1 MGDRLESW
9 KEIATYLGR
18 EVRTVQ
24 RWAVERGLPVHH
36 LPGGVRPRVFSTTPE
51 LDAWLRA
58 GRPPSRPEPVS
69 VAVLPFLNLTGGLDD
84 QYFGDGLAED
94 LINALV
100 RVPGLRVIA
109 RTSSFVFT
117 DRGRDVHDIG
127 RRLGVAWLIEG
138 SVRRARKR
146 IRVSAQLVN
155 TRDGFHAWSEC
166 FDRDLTDSLAI
177 QDELAEA
184 IASALQVT
192 LAVGVPVKRRTSDLA
207 AYDLWVKG
215 RSISQ
220 QFTPGAIA
228 QARQCFE
235 GAIARDSAF
244 AKPYFGLADLLFA
257 AVQFGLVEPREALPR
272 LRAAITRSLELDE
285 SFPEAHALHGVIRG
299 TLDYDWPGAAA
310 AFRRALELGPGS
322 ANALIQHAWF
332 HLVPKLQL
340 ARALDEAQQAVVLD
354 PLSGLVRG
362 RLGLVRMAARQ
373 YGAAVEDCR
382 AAVELAPGRW
392 WAHWFYGTALLL
404 QGRPAE
410 GFKESK
416 RLYDEV
422 HQPLA
427 VGAMALLYGLFRRRA
442 HARTFVAELETMSR
456 IMPVPAMAWAF
467 AYIGAGDNRMFEW
480 LSRAIEDRDPIVTHL
495 PSMPFYDGIR
505 DDPRFHALLLRMNL
519 AQDGPARRQPP
530 LAPSS

>member
-1 MGDRLESW
+1 
-9 KEIATYLGR
+9 
-18 EVRTVQ
+18 
-24 RWAVERGLPVHH
+24 
-36 LPGGVRPRVFSTTPE
+36 
-51 LDAWLRA
+51 
-58 GRPPSRPEPVS
+58 
-69 VAVLPFLNLTGGLDD
+69 VAVLPFLNLTGGPDD

-117 DRGRDVHDIG
+117 DRGRDVHEIG
-127 RRLGVAWLIEG
+127 RRLGATWLIEG

-146 IRVSAQLVN
+146 VRVSAQLVN

-166 FDRDLTDSLAI
+166 FDRQLTDLLEI
-177 QDELAEA
+177 QNDIARA

-192 LAVGVPVKRRTSDLA
+192 LEIGGPVKSRAPDVA

-220 QFTPGAIA
+220 QFTQGAIA

-235 GAIARDSAF
+235 GAIARAPTF

-257 AVQFGLVEPREALPR
+257 AVQFGLVEPREALPQ

-299 TLDYDWPGAAA
+299 TLDYDWPGAET

-322 ANALIQHAWF
+322 ATVLIQHAWF
-332 HLVPKLQL
+332 YLVPKLHL

-404 QGRPAE
+404 DGRLAE
-410 GFKESK
+410 GFRESK

-427 VGAMALLYGLFRRRA
+427 VGAMALLYGLFRRGA
-442 HARTFVAELETMSR
+442 QARRFLAELERVSGTT
-456 IMPVPAMAWAF
+456 PVPPIAWAF
-467 AYIGAGDNRMFEW
+467 ACIGIGDDRMFEW
-480 LSRAIEDRDPIVTHL
+480 LNKAVDARDPVVTHL

-505 DDPRFHALLLRMNL
+505 DDPRFTALLVRMNL
-519 AQDGPARRQPP
+519 A
-530 LAPSS
+530 